1 MIAEVKVQELLN
13 KRVIPIRTTA
23 VHAVKNMKT
32 KVKQKSC
39 GLDATCVNSGT
50 VVVVSD

>member
-1 MIAEVKVQELLN
+1 MKVQELLN
-13 KRVIPIRTTA
+13 KRVIPIPTTA
-23 VHAVKNMKT
+23 AHAHAVKYTKT

-50 VVVVSD
+50 VVVVRD